1 MLMLFMFAYLM
12 VLELIVSDCSVLTLY
27 VVLSC
32 QFIVS
37 VESYFI
43 ACVCSL
49 FCGLFYVNN
58 HLFVCH
64 LFCLY
69 WGKLCLYVGCYPL
82 RSVDMWNMF

>member
-1 MLMLFMFAYLM
+1 M
-12 VLELIVSDCSVLTLY
+12 VLELIVSDCSVLALY

-49 FCGLFYVNN
+49 FCGLFYVKNR
-58 HLFVCH
+58 LSVCH
-64 LFCLY
+64 LFVFIVEIMSVCGVLSF
-69 WGKLCLYVGCYPL
+69 KK
-82 RSVDMWNMF
+82 SVDMWKMF